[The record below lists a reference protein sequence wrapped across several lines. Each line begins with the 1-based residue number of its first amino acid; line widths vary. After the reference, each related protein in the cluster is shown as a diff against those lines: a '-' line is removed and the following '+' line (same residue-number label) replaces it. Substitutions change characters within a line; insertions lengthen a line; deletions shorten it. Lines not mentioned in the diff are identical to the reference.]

1 MRTTKPLTSTQI
13 KNAKTKQKEYNLA
26 DGGGLFL
33 RVKPNSTK
41 LWLFNYF
48 KPFTR
53 SRSVPRQ
60 P

>member
-33 RVKPNSTK
+33 RVKPNSTMYVVKPSWTK
-41 LWLFNYF
+41 LALI
-48 KPFTR
+48 
-53 SRSVPRQ
+53 
-60 P
+60 